1 MPQSDLIKMYFP
13 KADAHKLALLN
24 QLHEG
29 YVDWNA
35 KINLVSRSDLENL
48 MERHI
53 LHSLSLALFFQ
64 FQPFTEI
71 MDLGT
76 GGGFPGLPLAI
87 WFPESQFT
95 LVDSIGKKIRV
106 VEDLAGRL
114 NLKNVKVLNTRAEK
128 VEGPFDFVVT
138 RAVAPAEELVKWTR
152 GKFARHYSHEL
163 KNGLL
168 MWKGGDLS
176 EELKAVKALHPRI
189 YNLKDYIPLPFFET
203 KQIVH
208 LPMIQAS

>member
-1 MPQSDLIKMYFP
+1 MIRNDLILQYFP
-13 KADAHKLALLN
+13 SSTPEKLA
-24 QLHEG
+24 QLEKLYHG
-29 YVDWNA
+29 YVEWNS

-48 MERHI
+48 YERHL
-53 LHSLSLALFFQ
+53 LHSLSLDLFFS
-64 FQPFTEI
+64 FKPLTEV

-87 WFPESQFT
+87 WYPEVQFT

-106 VEDLAGRL
+106 VEAQIELLG
-114 NLKNVKVLNTRAEK
+114 LKNVKAINARAES
-128 VEGPFDFVVT
+128 VPGTFDFVVT
-138 RAVAPAEELVKWTR
+138 RAVAPAAELLKWTT
-152 GKFARHYSHEL
+152 GKFAKHYSHDL

-176 EELKAVKALHPRI
+176 EELKEVNKWKPRSFM
-189 YNLKDYIPLPFFET
+189 LKDYIKEDFFET

-208 LPMIQAS
+208 LPVV

>member
-1 MPQSDLIKMYFP
+1 MPQTDLIKMYFH
-13 KADAHKLALLN
+13 KADAHKLALLD

-29 YVDWNA
+29 YVDWNS

-87 WFPESQFT
+87 WFPESEFT

-168 MWKGGDLS
+168 MWKGGDLR
-176 EELKAVKALHPRI
+176 EELKAVKSLNPRI
-189 YNLKDYIPLPFFET
+189 FNLKDYIPLPFFET